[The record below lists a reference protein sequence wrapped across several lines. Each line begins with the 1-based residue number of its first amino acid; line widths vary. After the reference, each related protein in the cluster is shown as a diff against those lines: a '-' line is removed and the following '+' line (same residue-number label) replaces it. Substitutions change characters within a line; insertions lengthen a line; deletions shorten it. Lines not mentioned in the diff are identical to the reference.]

1 MTCINPA
8 VKVWAV
14 RKIRMELWHTVASK
28 KVWFL
33 RLLNLIIICIWARK
47 FIIIAFS
54 NLLYVIEPSSLH
66 GCRGPDEIFEMKP
79 CESCCIQDGKD
90 CIKKSRDCALE
101 CGTWYNTRE
110 NLFDQRCPYGCPKCA
125 SCLLRD
131 EEQLMSLKPP
141 EQCNPKD
148 CKTMEIGVDPC
159 FAPGCECFCSEA
171 NRLME
176 KCPDVKPDWLPG

>member
-1 MTCINPA
+1 MHKPCCKGLSCEKDPHGTLTYRCIEKGMIFKA
-8 VKVWAV
+8 A
-14 RKIRMELWHTVASK
+14 ESDY
-28 KVWFL
+28 
-33 RLLNLIIICIWARK
+33 NLYLK

-148 CKTMEIGVDPC
+148 CKTMEIGIDPC